1 MAGKQETLIYIE
13 QENKTEAEFM
23 SRSFVTGSVKNRA
36 YINALGAE
44 LVMKYL
50 LSEGVNVNDIHN
62 LHSISKILEKID
74 ISDIQL
80 PNIHIDVRV
89 VFDENQ
95 IFIPKS
101 HFELNIL
108 PDIYAVLKLSKDF
121 TYVEF
126 LGYFAPKLINK
137 KKQNSEYYFIEK
149 EKLSTPQTFTK
160 FVKDFAGMTSRSIS
174 QDDMLRGRELSIS
187 MADHNITDEEQ
198 KELLNLLLHSDELR
212 DSVLEFDNFETLSY
226 SVGSSM
232 EPQAID
238 DVIEAEVVNSA
249 DENNTAEEMLEDS
262 ETPEETPIEDETE
275 EAVEDATEETT
286 EEETVEPVEE
296 NSEQEEASQEEPQI
310 EEEISNDEIELS
322 TDDTEDMIL
331 DESFFNM
338 EDDEEQAVEQ
348 EDTVE
353 ETKAE
358 TVENTVEDVN
368 VQPVEAEEKES
379 PKEEPTTDFDAS
391 DYLLSLEDDD
401 ESEKTIEEPKAEEK
415 RENTLEN
422 AIGSAV
428 KNTIEKTA
436 EAAATAGAIAAGA
449 QAASAAET
457 ASNVVAASKDAI
469 KLAGISGDI
478 VKDLINKNLESQ
490 QQHLDRI
497 DYAKNKTNT
506 ADVPENIAAYDL
518 STAKMEANIE
528 AEQSGQFDSP
538 TDLDSLQKVNTTP
551 KGYNEN
557 IEQEVIDLGQMDS
570 VELNHIEENTDGIVD
585 LNKLS
590 QIDSPTKPVQ
600 NLEEKLIENEED
612 KGMDLPDLTSFTIND
627 DGTSSM
633 DNLDINFSNEQPH
646 EENLLD
652 FNMNTGNFV
661 IDNNDAPMDMNDLS
675 APAENELTLD
685 DDFAE
690 DLMSDEAENQPQEDS
705 TPNEEENKKDEPVEN
720 VEQIE
725 EPTLDDSSLPDL
737 DMGESLTLD
746 DDLTLDTDITPAEPM
761 LEDVSTPVENTVEE
775 AAPSVEPVAEENNT
789 PEVEDLTIGEDLSID
804 EVTPSED
811 ETLTLDDNFDFGDI
825 TETDSQKAEDMISE
839 PESEP
844 KAEDSDSTDITDL
857 DSVLNDLEE
866 SSPVEE
872 TPIEDD
878 ITEIQEDFPAVE
890 TPIDE
895 ELQTIEEVENTED
908 ANAQNQDWLEEPNY
922 DDLQDVEPVQSN
934 DEEEIIS
941 EAPQEQGAEMEAPV
955 EELPDEEFI
964 QEPQPEEKGF
974 NVVENSTV
982 ISDMDFAP
990 REIEIDINNPEI
1002 QLQPEGPAQLEDL
1015 YDENSEN
1022 TTMLQN
1028 PGRLTR
1034 ENQQGGRVG
1043 LGMGLG
1049 IVGVLISIIIV
1060 GIIGFS
1066 ISKMVKKPSDEAP
1079 EPITDDAV
1087 PTSSDNGV
1095 NDANTLN
1102 VDQNNVVNMDN
1113 SSPIAAPVKK
1123 QQQAALPKTVAQ
1135 STQSTKSIPATSYI
1149 DVRKVSWEVP
1159 DYISYNANFRQ
1170 YFQSAGKSLKL
1181 SLTSDLL
1188 LATDYA
1194 YSDQVRV
1201 SILFDK
1207 DGTFKDSKILLSSGS
1222 AQIDNIVLQTV
1233 NQTLRVLKA
1242 PHSVGNDEST
1252 TVILKIYF

>member
-50 LSEGVNVNDIHN
+50 SSEGVNVDNVHN

-101 HFELNIL
+101 HFELNIV

-137 KKQNSEYYFIEK
+137 KNQNSDYYFIEK
-149 EKLSTPQTFTK
+149 EKLSTPETFTK
-160 FVKDFAGMTSRSIS
+160 FVKDYAGMTSRDIS

-187 MADHNITDEEQ
+187 MADHNITDDEQ

-212 DSVLEFDNFETLSY
+212 DSFLEFDNFETLSY

-232 EPQAID
+232 EHQTSD
-238 DVIEAEVVNSA
+238 DVIEAEVVNQE
-249 DENNTAEEMLEDS
+249 DENNQVEEMLEDS
-262 ETPEETPIEDETE
+262 ETPEEAPQEDDT
-275 EAVEDATEETT
+275 VEDTT
-286 EEETVEPVEE
+286 EEETVEPVEDTV
-296 NSEQEEASQEEPQI
+296 QEEVRQEDPQP

-322 TDDTEDMIL
+322 TDNAEDMIL

-338 EDDEEQAVEQ
+338 EDDEEPAVEQ
-348 EDTVE
+348 DEVVE
-353 ETKAE
+353 ETKPE
-358 TVENTVEDVN
+358 TVENTVEDVEA
-368 VQPVEAEEKES
+368 QPVETEEKDS
-379 PKEEPTTDFDAS
+379 PKEEPTPEFDAS
-391 DYLLSLEDDD
+391 DYLLSLEDD
-401 ESEKTIEEPKAEEK
+401 EPEKPVEEPKAEEK
-415 RENTLEN
+415 SENTLEN
-422 AIGSAV
+422 TIGSAI
-428 KNTIEKTA
+428 KKTIEKTA
-436 EAAATAGAIAAGA
+436 ETVATAGAIVAGA
-449 QAASAAET
+449 QVANAAET
-457 ASNVVAASKDAI
+457 VSNVAAASKDAI
-469 KLAGISGDI
+469 KLAGVSGEI

-538 TDLDSLQKVNTTP
+538 TDLDSLQKVNTTL

-557 IEQEVIDLGQMDS
+557 IEQEVIDLGKMDS
-570 VELNHIEENTDGIVD
+570 VELDHVEENIDGIVD
-585 LNKLS
+585 LNTLS
-590 QIDSPTKPVQ
+590 QVESPTKPIQ
-600 NLEEKLIENEED
+600 NLEEKLSENEED
-612 KGMDLPDLTSFTIND
+612 KGVDLPDLTSFTIND

-646 EENLLD
+646 EENLID

-661 IDNNDAPMDMNDLS
+661 IEDNDVPADMNDLS
-675 APAENELTLD
+675 ATAENELTLD

-690 DLMSDEAENQPQEDS
+690 DLMSDDSDSQPQENS
-705 TPNEEENKKDEPVEN
+705 TPNEEEDKKDEPVEN
-720 VEQIE
+720 VEPVE
-725 EPTLDDSSLPDL
+725 ELALDDSSLPDL
-737 DMGESLTLD
+737 DMGEGLTLD
-746 DDLTLDTDITPAEPM
+746 DDLTLDTDITPVEPV
-761 LEDVSTPVENTVEE
+761 LEEVSTPVENTVEE
-775 AAPSVEPVAEENNT
+775 EKPSVEPVVEENNT
-789 PEVEDLTIGEDLSID
+789 PDVEDLTIGEDLSID
-804 EVTPSED
+804 ETTSNED
-811 ETLTLDDNFDFGDI
+811 ETLTLDDNFDFSDM
-825 TETDSQKAEDMISE
+825 TEADVQPSEEIISE
-839 PESEP
+839 PASQTE
-844 KAEDSDSTDITDL
+844 DITDL
-857 DSVLNDLEE
+857 DSVLNDLEA
-866 SSPVEE
+866 SSPTEE
-872 TPIEDD
+872 TPIEDE

-895 ELQTIEEVENTED
+895 ELQTIEDVENTEED
-908 ANAQNQDWLEEPNY
+908 NAQNQDWLEEPNY
-922 DDLQDVEPVQSN
+922 DDLQDVEPVQPNS
-934 DEEEIIS
+934 DEIIS
-941 EAPQEQGAEMEAPV
+941 EAPQEEQQEDVENQTPV

-964 QEPQPEEKGF
+964 QEPQSEEKRF

-1015 YDENSEN
+1015 YDEGSEN
-1022 TTMLQN
+1022 STMLQN

-1034 ENQQGGRVG
+1034 GNQQGGKVG

-1049 IVGVLISIIIV
+1049 IVGVLISILIV

-1095 NDANTLN
+1095 SDANTLN

-1113 SSPIAAPVKK
+1113 NTTPIATPVKK
-1123 QQQAALPKTVAQ
+1123 QQQAALPKAITQ
-1135 STQSTKSIPATSYI
+1135 TPTQSKKSIPATSYI

-1159 DYISYNANFRQ
+1159 DYVSYNANFRQ

-1201 SILFDK
+1201 SVLFDK

-1222 AQIDNIVLQTV
+1222 TQIDNIVLQTV
-1233 NQTLRVLKA
+1233 NQTLKVLKA
-1242 PHSVGNDEST
+1242 PHSIGNDEST

>member
-50 LSEGVNVNDIHN
+50 SSEGVNVNDIHN

-232 EPQAID
+232 EPQATD
-238 DVIEAEVVNSA
+238 DVIEAEVVNSE

-262 ETPEETPIEDETE
+262 EAPEETPIEDETE
-275 EAVEDATEETT
+275 EAVEDTTEETT

-296 NSEQEEASQEEPQI
+296 NSEQEEAPQEEPQI

-401 ESEKTIEEPKAEEK
+401 EPEKPVEEPKAEEK
-415 RENTLEN
+415 NENTLEN

-590 QIDSPTKPVQ
+590 QVDSPTKPVQ

-661 IDNNDAPMDMNDLS
+661 IDNNNVPMDMNDLS

-690 DLMSDEAENQPQEDS
+690 DLMSDEPENQPQEDS

-737 DMGESLTLD
+737 DMGEGLTLD
-746 DDLTLDTDITPAEPM
+746 DDLTLDTDITPVEPM
-761 LEDVSTPVENTVEE
+761 LEDVSAPVEDNTVEE
-775 AAPSVEPVAEENNT
+775 ETPSIEPVVEENNT
-789 PEVEDLTIGEDLSID
+789 PEVEDLTIGEDIAID
-804 EVTPSED
+804 DVTPSED

-825 TETDSQKAEDMISE
+825 TETDSQKTEDMISE

-844 KAEDSDSTDITDL
+844 QTEDTTDITDL
-857 DSVLNDLEE
+857 DSVLNDLEA

-872 TPIEDD
+872 TPIEDE

-895 ELQTIEEVENTED
+895 ELQTIEETENTEED
-908 ANAQNQDWLEEPNY
+908 NTQNQDWLEEPNY

-941 EAPQEQGAEMEAPV
+941 EAPQEQDAEMETPV

-964 QEPQPEEKGF
+964 QEPQSEEKRF

-1022 TTMLQN
+1022 STMLQN

-1034 ENQQGGRVG
+1034 GNQQGGKVG

-1049 IVGVLISIIIV
+1049 IVGVLISILIV

-1095 NDANTLN
+1095 SDANTLN

-1113 SSPIAAPVKK
+1113 NTTPIATPVK
-1123 QQQAALPKTVAQ
+1123 QQQAALPKTITQAP
-1135 STQSTKSIPATSYI
+1135 TQSKKSIPATSYI

-1159 DYISYNANFRQ
+1159 DYVSYNANFRQ